1 MFLRILDLIISFTL
15 FLILSPIILVIG
27 ILIFFQDFKNPIFSS
42 TRVGKNKKKFKLY
55 KFRTMVVNNEINLI
69 RTTRKND
76 PRITYIGKWVR
87 SYKLDEIIQLWNVI
101 KNDMT
106 IVGPRPNVEEEIKFY
121 NNKDLKLLNYK
132 PGLTDFA
139 SIWFINLEDR
149 LSTNKSND
157 VNLEY

>member
-1 MFLRILDLIISFTL
+1 
-15 FLILSPIILVIG
+15 
-27 ILIFFQDFKNPIFSS
+27 
-42 TRVGKNKKKFKLY
+42 
-55 KFRTMVVNNEINLI
+55 MVVNNEINLI

-157 VNLEY
+157 VNLEYLLRIKPLKNLLARKTVQNLNIFTYIYVCFLTFIAFISLKLAKKLILNYIRN